1 MPDAGRRPWGEGPP
15 WATRRARLIAPVV
28 IAFLVQVPASVW
40 GAVRLHHGAPGGQ
53 AALHVALA
61 VAGPLALLGAR
72 RFPGPVV
79 ALVSACA
86 ALDVLTTPVFGPPYI
101 ALAFAIIGAVVRGA
115 AVWAA
120 ASVATAWAIVLL
132 VASFSGRE
140 WRPPVV
146 VAATIGLAVCF
157 GIGAFVRTRRARFAA
172 MRAESARQRQS
183 VEERERVRIARELH
197 DVLGHALSQIT
208 VQAGVGLHLFD
219 RDPEQARAALANVKE
234 SSKRALDEVR
244 GVLGVLRDGETPLTP
259 EAGLGE
265 LPGLVLGA
273 AGPGFE
279 TTLDD
284 RLGGELPDRSTQ
296 LAAYRIVQE
305 ALTNVIRHSRARRA
319 EVVLERS
326 SERMLTVRVVDD
338 GRGLS
343 APDTIDGG
351 HRGILGMQERAALLG
366 GSVTITDRPGG
377 GVEVVAVLPWRSAA
391 GAAGAPNSG
400 RNR

>member
-1 MPDAGRRPWGEGPP
+1 MPDAGRRPWDGSPP
-15 WATRRARLIAPVV
+15 WATRGARLIAPVV
-28 IAFLVQVPASVW
+28 ISFIVQVPASVW
-40 GAVRLHHGAPGGQ
+40 GALRLHHGAPGGQ
-53 AALHVALA
+53 AVLHIVLA
-61 VAGPLALLGAR
+61 VAGALALLGAR

-79 ALVSACA
+79 ALASAFA
-86 ALDVLTTPVFGPPYI
+86 AVDVLTTPVFGPPYI
-101 ALAFAIIGAVVRGA
+101 ALGFAIIGAVVRGA

-120 ASVATAWAIVLL
+120 ASVATAWAVVLL
-132 VASFSGRE
+132 VSSFSGRD

-157 GIGAFVRTRRARFAA
+157 GIGTFARSRRARFAA
-172 MRAESARQRQS
+172 LRAESARQRQS

-197 DVLGHALSQIT
+197 DVLGHALSQIN

-265 LPGLVLGA
+265 LAGLVAGS
-273 AGPGFE
+273 AGPGFV
-279 TTLDD
+279 TVLDD
-284 RLGGELPDRSTQ
+284 RLGGGLPDRATQ

-319 EVVLERS
+319 DVMLERS
-326 SERMLTVRVVDD
+326 SEGMLVVTVADD
-338 GRGLS
+338 GRGLIAES
-343 APDTIDGG
+343 AVEDG

-366 GSVTITDRPGG
+366 GTVTVAGRAGG
-377 GVEVVAVLPWRSAA
+377 GVEVVAVLPWTTAQR
-391 GAAGAPNSG
+391 G
-400 RNR
+400 RNG

>member
-1 MPDAGRRPWGEGPP
+1 MPDEGRTPWGEGPP

-28 IAFLVQVPASVW
+28 IAFVLQVPASVW
-40 GAVRLHHGAPGGQ
+40 GAVRPHHGVPWPAV
-53 AALHVALA
+53 LHIALA
-61 VAGPLALLGAR
+61 IAGPLVLLGAR

-79 ALVSACA
+79 ALVSAFA
-86 ALDVLTTPVFGPPYI
+86 AVDLLILPLSGPPYI
-101 ALAFAIIGAVVRGA
+101 ALAFAIVGAVARGA

-120 ASVATAWAIVLL
+120 SSVATAWAVVLL
-132 VASFSGRE
+132 VASFEGRE
-140 WRPPVV
+140 WRPPAVV
-146 VAATIGLAVCF
+146 VATIGLAACF
-157 GIGAFVRTRRARFAA
+157 GVGAFVRTRRARFAA

-197 DVLGHALSQIT
+197 DVLGHALSQIN

-219 RDPEQARAALANVKE
+219 RDPEQARTALANVKE

-265 LPGLVLGA
+265 LPGLVAGA

-279 TTLDD
+279 TVLDD
-284 RLGGELPDRSTQ
+284 RLAGALPDRSTQ

-305 ALTNVIRHSRARRA
+305 ALTNVIRHSRARRVD
-319 EVVLERS
+319 VVLERGP
-326 SERMLTVRVVDD
+326 ERMLTVRVTDD
-338 GRGLS
+338 GRGLG
-343 APDTIDGG
+343 APVSTAGG

-366 GSVTITDRPGG
+366 GAVTVADAQGG
-377 GVEVVAVLPWRSAA
+377 GVEVVAVLPWRSAD
-391 GAAGAPNSG
+391 AAAEE
-400 RNR
+400 NR